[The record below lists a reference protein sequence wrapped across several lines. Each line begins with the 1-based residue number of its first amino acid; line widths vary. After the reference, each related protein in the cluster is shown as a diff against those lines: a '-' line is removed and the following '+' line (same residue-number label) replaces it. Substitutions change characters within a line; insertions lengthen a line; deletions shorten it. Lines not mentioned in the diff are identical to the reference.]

1 METIGILNQLSSPR
15 GDLTEASNKRVSA
28 TVLGAPVLL
37 DEIAQGLKSTDPKLA
52 GDCAEVM
59 TLVAEAQPD
68 LVAPYADAL
77 IARLAHQ
84 NTRVRWEVMHCLA
97 GIAARV
103 PNKIA
108 PIMRTLD
115 DMIALDKSVIVRDHA
130 IRTLGVYGSTSPTAA
145 RRVWPHLR
153 EALVLWD
160 GKHASKALAAM
171 QKLVRVDATLKT
183 DAQKVARRFIE
194 HKRVSVR
201 TVAKRLLKEVA

>member
-1 METIGILNQLSSPR
+1 METISILSQLSSQS
-15 GDLTEASNKRVSA
+15 GDRTEASNKRVAA
-28 TVLGAPVLL
+28 TVLKEPILL
-37 DEIAQGLKSTDPKLA
+37 GEIAKGLSSASSRLA

-59 TLVAEAQPD
+59 TLVAEAQPE

-77 IARLAHQ
+77 ILRLAHK

-97 GIAARV
+97 EIAARV

-130 IRTLGVYGSTSPTAA
+130 IRALGTYGSTSPAAA
-145 RRVWPHLR
+145 RRVWHHLR

-160 GKHASKALAAM
+160 GKHAGKALTAM
-171 QKLVRVDATLKT
+171 QKLVRVDATLKP
-183 DAQKVARRFIE
+183 DAQKVARRFIG
-194 HKRVSVR
+194 HKRASVR
-201 TVAKRLLKEVA
+201 TAAKKLLKEAA